1 MPEQDAAFSQAADQY
16 GNEGY
21 GLLNHNC
28 YLQGVAGV
36 NSANETDPEYQIDI
50 DNGIRPNEAFEN
62 NSQKGW
68 RNHPIER

>member
-1 MPEQDAAFSQAADQY
+1 MLFD
-16 GNEGY
+16 
-21 GLLNHNC
+21 HNY